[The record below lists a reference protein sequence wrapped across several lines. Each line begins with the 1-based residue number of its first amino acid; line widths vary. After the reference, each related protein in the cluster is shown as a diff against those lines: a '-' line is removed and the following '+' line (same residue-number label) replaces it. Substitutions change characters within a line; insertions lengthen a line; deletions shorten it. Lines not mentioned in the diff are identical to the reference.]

1 MFPPQEEADRTVFV
15 GNLEARVREEILYEL
30 FLQAGPLTKV
40 TICKDRE
47 GKPKTF
53 GFVCFKHPESVS
65 YAIALLNGIRLYGR
79 PINVQYRFGSSRS
92 SEPAN
97 QSFENCI
104 KINSHS
110 YRNEEVVGRT
120 SFPMQFF
127 PINTA
132 ALPQGYFFFQKM
144 QWPAY
149 NPALQLPYYE
159 MAASLP
165 NSTAASSS
173 LNCVPD
179 LEAGPSSYERTH
191 QQPSDPDLYQTNKR
205 KRQKQTS
212 DSDSSTEN
220 KRGNEYSQKFRKLFG
235 SRRMQELDLDF
246 MEEGSWGFE
255 DAVSLDK
262 VIQQVQMVSLLPGLK
277 LPSKRYLRQLDSH
290 LPGLRI
296 NLLSNRKPLLRRIY
310 SA

>member
-1 MFPPQEEADRTVFV
+1 MRPVPVRTVEPGGGGTPSWPPQPPALSQGFAEAPWALGVSGKT
-15 GNLEARVREEILYEL
+15 GNSSVPA
-30 FLQAGPLTKV
+30 LQAGPLTKV

-110 YRNEEVVGRT
+110 YRNEEVVGRA

-144 QWPAY
+144 WPAY

-220 KRGNEYSQKFRKLFG
+220 KRGNEYSQKFRKC
-235 SRRMQELDLDF
+235 
-246 MEEGSWGFE
+246 
-255 DAVSLDK
+255 K
-262 VIQQVQMVSLLPGLK
+262 K
-277 LPSKRYLRQLDSH
+277 KKRF
-290 LPGLRI
+290 
-296 NLLSNRKPLLRRIY
+296 
-310 SA
+310 

>member
-1 MFPPQEEADRTVFV
+1 MFPAQEEADRTVFV

-40 TICKDRE
+40 TICKDRD

-97 QSFENCI
+97 QSFESCV

-110 YRNEEVVGRT
+110 YRNEEIVGR
-120 SFPMQFF
+120 SSIPMQFF
-127 PINTA
+127 PINSA
-132 ALPQGYFFFQKM
+132 ALPQEYFFFQKM
-144 QWPAY
+144 WPAY

-159 MAASLP
+159 MAAPLP
-165 NSTAASSS
+165 NSTSAASS
-173 LNCVPD
+173 LNCAPD
-179 LEAGPSSYERTH
+179 LEAGPSSYEWTH

-220 KRGNEYSQKFRKLFG
+220 KRGNEYSQKFRKC
-235 SRRMQELDLDF
+235 
-246 MEEGSWGFE
+246 
-255 DAVSLDK
+255 K
-262 VIQQVQMVSLLPGLK
+262 K
-277 LPSKRYLRQLDSH
+277 KKRY
-290 LPGLRI
+290 
-296 NLLSNRKPLLRRIY
+296 
-310 SA
+310 